1 MRCKAEA
8 KGHRQLTT
16 QLYPTGG
23 QSAVGFDLVLVK
35 E

>member
-1 MRCKAEA
+1 MSCQAEA
-8 KGHRQLTT
+8 KGYRQLTT

-23 QSAVGFDLVLVK
+23 QSVVAFDLVLVK